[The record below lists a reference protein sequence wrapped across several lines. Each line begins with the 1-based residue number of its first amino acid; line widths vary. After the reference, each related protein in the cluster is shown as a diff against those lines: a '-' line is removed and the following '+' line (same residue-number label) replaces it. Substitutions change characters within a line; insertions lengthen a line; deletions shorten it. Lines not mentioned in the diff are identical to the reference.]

1 MLYCNFKNAM
11 LVKTLAKEK
20 LEPSTHKTHAML
32 THRTECTHPSIPLYA
47 NRIYYLHQAV
57 PVHPTRKES

>member
-32 THRTECTHPSIPLYA
+32 THRT
-47 NRIYYLHQAV
+47 
-57 PVHPTRKES
+57 